1 MKKTWLALS
10 LAALLTL
17 SLVGCGGNRTGD
29 YMDSASPSPSAGMTP
44 ATQTPGPLP
53 DLSTG
58 DDDLAGSDGVVGG
71 DGVND
76 GALGGVGAGDAGNDN
91 AAGSTN
97 HGDAGRAD
105 DSALENMERGVRDT
119 LDDLGAAARR
129 MGEDA
134 RRAIEG

>member
-10 LAALLTL
+10 LAVLLAL
-17 SLVGCGGNRTGD
+17 SLIGCAGSRTGD
-29 YMDSASPSPSAGMTP
+29 YMDPASPSPSMTP

-53 DLSTG
+53 DLSIG

-76 GALGGVGAGDAGNDN
+76 GALGGVGAGDAGNDS